1 MTAGRRTVE
10 VALPMP
16 VDHTFTYAVEGE
28 PPPPGSRVLVPFRR
42 RERIGWVTGPG
53 SGERTEGIRPLLD
66 VLDDEP
72 TVPPDLLELCRWV
85 ADYYVAP
92 LGMALRAAL
101 PSVLTDASRDYVS
114 LAAPHPSG
122 SELTPRA
129 RRLVDALAGRDE
141 PQRVRT
147 LARALDMGSIWPEVR
162 RLKAAGILRHETVP
176 PRDPPVRTRRVVKIA
191 RWLPDLA
198 QRDEVFGRAHRQQE
212 AYELLEASGGA
223 VELAHLTGQGGFSR
237 SVITGL
243 EEKELVVV
251 EDEEVL
257 RDPFRE
263 VEAPPAPDLTP
274 TPHQARALEA
284 LLEAGGAGAFQGDEG
299 GGAPSTDAPAPPTR
313 PVLLH
318 GVTGSG
324 KTLVYIEL
332 LRDVVERRGRSAI
345 VLVPEIALTPQTVAR
360 FRARFGD
367 RVAVLHSA
375 LSDGERYDAWRQLRR
390 GEKRIAVGA
399 RSAIFAPL
407 DDLGAIV
414 VDEEHEGSYKQQETP
429 RYHARDLAVMRA
441 RAAGAVCVL
450 GSATPSLESWRNA
463 ATGKFD
469 LLTLPERVAGGRLP
483 EVRVVDL
490 REERKRR
497 GGARAREG
505 RSEAGTV
512 LSVEL
517 VEAVRHRL
525 EKKEQTIL
533 LLNRRGYS
541 SFVQCRE
548 CGDVRSCVRCAIS
561 LTFHRTTRRLVCH
574 HCRHEEPAP
583 ERCHRCG
590 SDDLSFRGLG
600 TEQVERVVAETFPG
614 ARIARMDVD
623 TTSGKWSHHEILGRV
638 ERGEVEILLGTQMIA
653 KGLDFPRVTLVGV
666 VNADVGI
673 HLPDFRASER
683 TFQLLS
689 QVAGRAGRG
698 RLGGEVLVQ
707 TSLPEHYAIQA
718 ALEHDFEAFARR
730 ELAERETPA
739 YPPHVRMANVV
750 VSSPDPDDAARG
762 AEGAVEWL
770 DRWARGRRGRGVE
783 RVGPAPSPIE
793 RLHGRWRWHFLLRD
807 RSARRLGA
815 ACRALAGGFRPRGGD
830 VRMVIDRDP
839 VALL

>member
-1 MTAGRRTVE
+1 MTAHRTTVE
-10 VALPMP
+10 VALPLP
-16 VDHTFTYAVEGE
+16 VDHTFTYAVEGDA
-28 PPPPGSRVLVPFRR
+28 PAAGSRVLVPFRR

-53 SGERTEGIRPLLD
+53 SGERTKGIRPVLD

-72 TVPPDLLELCRWV
+72 TVPADLLELCRWI

-92 LGMALRAAL
+92 LGLALRAAL

-114 LAAPHPSG
+114 LAGPPASADDV
-122 SELTPRA
+122 TPRA
-129 RRLVDALAGRDE
+129 RRLLDALAEREG

-147 LARALDMGSIWPEVR
+147 LGKALDMGSIWPEVR
-162 RLKAAGILRHETVP
+162 RLKAAGIVRHETVP
-176 PRDPPVRTRRVVKIA
+176 PRDPPVRTRRVVKIV

-198 QRDEVFGRAHRQQE
+198 EREEVFGRANRQHE

-251 EDEEVL
+251 QDEEVL

-263 VEAPPAPDLTP
+263 MEPPPAPDLSP

-284 LLEAGGAGAFQGDEG
+284 LLEAGSAATSE
-299 GGAPSTDAPAPPTR
+299 SPP
-313 PVLLH
+313 PFLLH

-332 LRDVVERRGRSAI
+332 LREVVERGGRSAI

-407 DDLGAIV
+407 DDLGAVV

-441 RAAGAVCVL
+441 RTAGAICVL

-463 ATGKFD
+463 GTGKFR

-483 EVRVVDL
+483 DVRIVDL
-490 REERKRR
+490 REERRR
-497 GGARAREG
+497 GSGAKRGPGDGRAEG

-512 LSVEL
+512 LSPVL
-517 VEAVRHRL
+517 VEAVRDRL

-548 CGDVRSCVRCAIS
+548 CGDVGSCVHCAIS
-561 LTFHRTTRRLVCH
+561 LTFHRTTRRVVCH
-574 HCRHEEPAP
+574 HCRYEEPAP
-583 ERCHRCG
+583 ERCARCG

-600 TEQVERVVAETFPG
+600 TEQVERVVAESFPG

-623 TTSGKWSHHEILGRV
+623 TTSGKWSHHEILGRM
-638 ERGEVEILLGTQMIA
+638 ERGEIEILLGTQMIA

-689 QVAGRAGRG
+689 QVSGRAGRG
-698 RLGGEVLVQ
+698 PLGGEVLVQ

-718 ALEHDFEAFARR
+718 ALEHDFEGFARR
-730 ELAERETPA
+730 ELDERKKPT

-750 VSSPDPDDAARG
+750 VSSPDPDAAARG
-762 AEGAVEWL
+762 AEEGVRWL
-770 DRWARGRRGRGVE
+770 DGWMRGGRGRGVE

-807 RSARRLGA
+807 ASAGRLGA
-815 ACRALAGGFRPRGGD
+815 ACRALAGGYRPRGGD